1 MGPMNIGQIELT
13 RPPRSQPSMKFLTVK
28 WKIIAS
34 CILALLGP
42 LPLPHVDTY
51 LPAALGLFFS
61 ALALGRDG
69 PTYFLLMVAV
79 LVVYGGV
86 SYMVLSHIARW
97 LRRRK
102 GHNSA

>member
-1 MGPMNIGQIELT
+1 MQ
-13 RPPRSQPSMKFLTVK
+13 FLTVK

-34 CILALLGP
+34 CLLALLGP

-61 ALALGRDG
+61 ALALGKDG
-69 PTYFLLMVAV
+69 PEYFLIMVGI

-86 SYMVLSHIARW
+86 SYAVLSLVGWW
-97 LRRRK
+97 LHKRK
-102 GHNSA
+102 AGHSVD